1 MVYGNTS
8 TALATQDYPTIL
20 SFEEYKNKNQKKGD
34 KVRYNLDGSI
44 DRRKCHITAGQSSE
58 VYAFRTK
65 EEIANMIAVFDKHI
79 KEAKTDSKEQLA
91 HRNKLLFLIG
101 MNVGI
106 RGSDLRT
113 LKWSFFFDEQDDG
126 TLKFKTFYTLQPMKQ
141 RKYKKFVKLFFNQ
154 AVQKAINNYISK
166 YPIED
171 LDGYLFSSQKG
182 GEPIDA
188 KSIWR
193 IIKDTA
199 SEAGIEQN
207 IGSHSLRKSFGFWC
221 WHQAEDKDR
230 ALVILQQIFSHSS
243 TQVTAR
249 YIGILD
255 NEIEDMFNSIGL
267 GFDMI

>member
-8 TALATQDYPTIL
+8 TALMTQDYPVIIP
-20 SFEEYKNKNQKKGD
+20 FEAIQNMHQKKNS
-34 KVRYNLDGSI
+34 KIKYNLDGSI
-44 DRRKCHITAGQSSE
+44 DRRKCNRIAGQSSE

-65 EEIANMIAVFDKHI
+65 EEIADMIAIFDKHI
-79 KEAKTDSKEQLA
+79 NEATTVSKEQIA

-113 LKWSFFFDEQDDG
+113 LKWSFFFDKQDDG
-126 TLKFKTFYTLQPMKQ
+126 ALKFKSFYVLQPLKQ
-141 RKYKKFVKLFFNQ
+141 KKQKKFVKLFFNPT
-154 AVQKAINNYISK
+154 VQKAINNYISK
-166 YPIED
+166 YPVED
-171 LDGYLFSSQKG
+171 LDSYLFSSRKG
-182 GEPIDA
+182 QEPIDA

-199 SEAGIEQN
+199 AEAGIEQN
-207 IGSHSLRKSFGFWC
+207 IGSHSLRKSFGYWC
-221 WHQAEDKDR
+221 WHQAEDKDK
-230 ALVILQQIFSHSS
+230 ALVILQQIFNHSS